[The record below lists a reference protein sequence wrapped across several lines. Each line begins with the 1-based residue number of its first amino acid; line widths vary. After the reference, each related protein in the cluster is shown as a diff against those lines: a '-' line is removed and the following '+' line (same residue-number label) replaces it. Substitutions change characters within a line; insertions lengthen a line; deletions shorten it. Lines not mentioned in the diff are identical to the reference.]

1 VEFFTGG
8 KYLEE
13 NISKIKYISVSG
25 KIYKVT
31 DIDFSHFTVEAEE
44 TDLSVGDVPESELWD
59 ISDLEEFEIRLANN
73 AGGADIIDMVAWKM
87 EHGLSE

>member
-1 VEFFTGG
+1 
-8 KYLEE
+8 L
-13 NISKIKYISVSG
+13 SVSG

-31 DIDFSHFTVEAEE
+31 DIDFSHLTLKAEEAE
-44 TDLSVGDVPESELWD
+44 LRVGDVPESELWD